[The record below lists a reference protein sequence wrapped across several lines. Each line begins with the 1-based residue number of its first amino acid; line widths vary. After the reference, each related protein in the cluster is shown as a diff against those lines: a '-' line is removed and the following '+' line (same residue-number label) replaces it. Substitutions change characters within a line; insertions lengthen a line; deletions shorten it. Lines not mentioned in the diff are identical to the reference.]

1 MIESLEKKLDVLD
14 RIYEINKRQFECSA
28 VQPFDMA
35 QYNKIMEEKGQLI
48 DEINR
53 LDEGFTS
60 TYEIVRDEVMANPE
74 LYKDKVLRMQE
85 LVRQAVDKGVSVE
98 TQEKRNK
105 SSMEAAIAMKRQDLK
120 RRKLSTQAALKYYKA
135 FSKINTVDPQLM
147 DKKK

>member
-1 MIESLEKKLDVLD
+1 
-14 RIYEINKRQFECSA
+14 
-28 VQPFDMA
+28 
-35 QYNKIMEEKGQLI
+35 MEEKGQLI